1 MSKDPINYAH
11 WAYSNYSSTPWFVL
25 SGGKMHLF
33 ALFLVC
39 FKMKYLLSTN
49 SKWGRLEE
57 NQTYSPTPTFL
68 AIQFKT

>member
-1 MSKDPINYAH
+1 MLTGHIVIILQLLDLY
-11 WAYSNYSSTPWFVL
+11 FQ
-25 SGGKMHLF
+25 GGKMHLF

-49 SKWGRLEE
+49 SKWGRQEE

-68 AIQFKT
+68 AIQFKTHK